1 MDWKYFLLGALIVI
15 GIVYF
20 FRDRIFKRKQEVIEK
35 FEEDNKCVEK
45 FEPKKEV
52 TNKAFLEFSMFKD
65 EKDRDTEIPIGRVEI
80 LLYDDV
86 VPKTCENFKS
96 LCRVEYKNSVVHRL
110 IKGFMVQMGDY
121 ENGNGTG
128 GKSIYGEKFDDEN
141 FIKTH
146 NKRGILSM
154 ANSGANTNGSQFFI
168 TFDKTPHLDNK
179 HVVFG
184 EVVEGFDVLD
194 MLEAMKTN
202 EHDEPEKLVIISKS
216 GIV

>member
-1 MDWKYFLLGALIVI
+1 MDWKYYLIGALIII
-15 GIVYF
+15 GLILY
-20 FRDRIFKRKQEVIEK
+20 FRDKIFKKKVVEK
-35 FEEDNKCVEK
+35 FEENNKCIEK
-45 FEPKKEV
+45 IEKH
-52 TNKAFLEFSMFKD
+52 NKAFLEFSMFKD
-65 EKDRDTEIPIGRVEI
+65 EKDTDTEIPIGRVEI
-80 LLYDDV
+80 LLYNEI

-96 LCRVEYKNSVVHRL
+96 LCKVEYKNSVVHRL

-141 FIKTH
+141 FIKKH

-154 ANSGANTNGSQFFI
+154 ANSGENTNGSQFFI

-184 EVVEGFDVLD
+184 EVINGFDVLD
-194 MLEAMKTN
+194 MLESLKTN
-202 EHDEPEKLVIISKS
+202 EHDEPEKLIIISKS
-216 GIV
+216 GVY